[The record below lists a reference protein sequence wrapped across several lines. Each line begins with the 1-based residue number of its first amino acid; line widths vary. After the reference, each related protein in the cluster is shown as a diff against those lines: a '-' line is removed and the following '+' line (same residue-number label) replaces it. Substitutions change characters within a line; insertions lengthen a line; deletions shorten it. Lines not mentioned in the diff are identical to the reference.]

1 METQIFTHWAMG
13 FAASALF
20 CGRDYE
26 DTMPR
31 RPDSDV
37 ETVAS
42 IDHDEQYVVMAG
54 PGTSLTIP
62 GIIVSEIVMALA
74 KSSPVRRIE
83 VDLGTYSTMG
93 LHRAPSLAAAHDV
106 AFRLDLQRHRAP
118 RNARARKQAFRQ
130 WIGPDAKVAIAYAW
144 PGIGNEWIHE
154 FLQVA
159 NAAKVPTVVV
169 CASLPPSR
177 EARAVALVNTIRHAD
192 RVVVGDT
199 AEANELIAAF
209 GSFGP
214 EVQTHRA
221 LSLTGRSRRTGPKQL
236 TAFLPSE
243 SGETLTA
250 LMAAFDAI
258 PEARINNYT
267 LQVVMRY
274 KGSAIESIIADS
286 YHKRR
291 VQLFGDD
298 MSAGDLRELCDAS
311 SAISMAD
318 PALDSRAFSMAV
330 NCGIATVVL
339 ANSKVPIVGRGYV
352 GGLMA
357 DGRQPASIHVA
368 LTHALRLDE
377 LGFPSPDAWHGLAE
391 HIIELPEPTRR
402 FRTSRASSYVATPA
416 TRRFPELTHLLQP
429 TVETG

>member
-1 METQIFTHWAMG
+1 M
-13 FAASALF
+13 S
-20 CGRDYE
+20 
-26 DTMPR
+26 R
-31 RPDSDV
+31 RPDPDV
-37 ETVAS
+37 EVAAFS
-42 IDHDEQYVVMAG
+42 EGNEQYVVMAG

-83 VDLGTYSTMG
+83 VDLGTHPTMG

-106 AFRLDLQRHRAP
+106 NFRPRLQRHRAP
-118 RNARARKQAFRQ
+118 RNARARKQAFRE
-130 WIGPDAKVAIAYAW
+130 WIGPDVKAAIAYAW
-144 PGIGNEWIHE
+144 PGIDNEWIRG

-159 NAAKVPTVVV
+159 NAAGVPTVVL

-177 EARAVALVNTIRHAD
+177 QTRAVSLVSLLRHAD

-199 AEANELIAAF
+199 AEANELVAAF
-209 GSFGP
+209 GSNGP

-221 LSLTGRSRRTGPKQL
+221 LSLTGRSRRPDPRQL

-243 SGETLTA
+243 SGETLSA

-258 PEARINNYT
+258 PEARINNYN

-274 KGSAIESIIADS
+274 QGRAMESIIANS
-286 YHKRR
+286 YHARH
-291 VQLFGDD
+291 VQLSGDD
-298 MSAGDLRELCDAS
+298 MSAGDLRELCDTS
-311 SAISMAD
+311 SALSMAD
-318 PALDSRAFSMAV
+318 PDLDSRAFSTAIS
-330 NCGIATVVL
+330 CGIATVVL
-339 ANSKVPIVGRGYV
+339 ASSKAPIVGRGYV

-377 LGFPSPDAWHGLAE
+377 LSFPSPDAWRELAE
-391 HIIELPEPTRR
+391 CIIE
-402 FRTSRASSYVATPA
+402 S
-416 TRRFPELTHLLQP
+416 PELTRYLQP
-429 TVETG
+429 SLAPSYVTTPQTTRLPGLVHFVQSTTETG